1 MGGSVGF
8 DFFRDEIGAAPVIGE
23 GEAAEI
29 AGRVFGV
36 AGRARAIGSQQDTN
50 FFLDGQGWTLGVLKF
65 AHPVFTGDE
74 VAAQDAAADA
84 LAEAV
89 PGLRIATVL
98 RGAGGE
104 RLAARVET
112 SGGPRVARLLRF
124 LPGGSLTGSAYL
136 PPRTVA
142 ALGRVSGLASA
153 ALRDFTHPGL
163 DRVLQWDPRHAGRV
177 LPALADRVPSSPRTD
192 AALAAA
198 EEAWA
203 RLTILGDDLPLQAV
217 HLDITDDNTVCD
229 AAGLPDG
236 IIDFGDLTLSWG
248 VAELASTV
256 ASVLHH
262 ASAEPHGVLPAVRA
276 FHAARPLSAAEA
288 RALWPLV
295 VLRGAILVLS
305 GAWQA
310 VIDSDN
316 AYAMDAIDDDFRIFE
331 RAVSVPSEVMA
342 GLVRGSLGLA
352 DPRTTSVTVPAAVP
366 MLAGPFVRLDLSPDA
381 DALDEGA
388 WLRPGAEEELA
399 AQALA
404 AHGTA
409 AGVATDYARPR
420 LTAARVLSESSAAT
434 VPTGVDVWPG
444 CDTEARAPFAG
455 RLSHTERGFVL
466 SDGIAELAVTC
477 ADGVR
482 VAEEGDVKAGDV
494 LMAVRVGARLHATV
508 REAGAPEPPRMVRPE
523 YAQGWLSLTA
533 DPSPLF
539 GLAPSAADDGPSLLA
554 RRRAALAGVQE
565 HYYDE
570 PPRIERGWRHHLVA
584 DDGRVYLDMVN
595 NVAVAGHA
603 HPRIERAASRQL
615 RRLNTNSR
623 FHYASVVE
631 YAERLA
637 GLLPEPLDTVFLVN
651 SGSEAADL
659 ALRLAFAATGRHDVV
674 AVKEAYHGW
683 TYASDAVSTSTA
695 DNPDAL
701 ATRPPWVH
709 TVDAP
714 NPYRGRHRDGEA
726 YRYGPE
732 AAAFIDALA
741 AEGRAPAAFVAEPFY
756 GNAGG
761 VPLPDGYLAEVY
773 AAVRRHGGL
782 AIADEVQVGYGRLGA
797 WFWGFEQQGVVPD
810 VVTVAKAAGNGHP
823 LGAVVTSRE
832 VAERYRTQGYFFS
845 STGGSPVSSV
855 IGTAVLDVIA
865 DERLQ
870 ENAARVG
877 GLLIQGMRDL
887 AERHA
892 AIGAVHGSGLY
903 LGLEL
908 VADRAA
914 REPATRLTAA
924 LCDHLRDLGVIM
936 QPTGDHLNILKIKP
950 PLCLD
955 ADGAAFFLTV
965 LDRALATT

>member
-23 GEAAEI
+23 GEAADV
-29 AGRVFGV
+29 ARRVFAV
-36 AGRARAIGSQQDTN
+36 AGTARAIGSQQDTN
-50 FFLDGQGWTLGVLKF
+50 FFLDGQGGPLAVLKF
-65 AHPVFTGDE
+65 AHPVFGAEE

-84 LAEAV
+84 LAEAA

-104 RLAARVET
+104 RLAARVAT
-112 SGGPRVARLLRF
+112 SGGLRVARLLRF
-124 LPGGSLTGSAYL
+124 LPGGNLGGSAYL

-142 ALGRVSGLASA
+142 ALGRVAGRASA

-163 DRVLQWDPRHAGRV
+163 DRVLQWDPRHADRA
-177 LPALADRVPSSPRTD
+177 LPALAAEVPSSPLRD

-198 EEAWA
+198 EEAWE
-203 RLTILGDDLPLQAV
+203 RLAAVSGDLPLQAV

-236 IIDFGDLTLSWG
+236 VIDFGDLALTWG

-262 ASAEPHGVLPAVRA
+262 ASAEPHTVLPAVRA
-276 FHAARPLSAAEA
+276 FHSARPLSAAEA
-288 RALWPLV
+288 EALWPLV
-295 VLRGAILVLS
+295 VLRGAVLVLS
-305 GAWQA
+305 GAWQS
-310 VIDSDN
+310 VIDAGN
-316 AYAMDAIDDDFRIFE
+316 AYAMDALDDDRRIFE
-331 RAVSVPSEVMA
+331 RA
-342 GLVRGSLGLA
+342 LA
-352 DPRTTSVTVPAAVP
+352 VPAAVMSGVVRDALGLP
-366 MLAGPFVRLDLSPDA
+366 AAPFAVPGTVPLLAGPFARLDLSPDA

-388 WLRPGAEEELA
+388 WLRPGIEAELA
-399 AQALA
+399 AESLA
-404 AHGTA
+404 ASPG
-409 AGVATDYARPR
+409 GVATHHARPR
-420 LTAARVLSESSAAT
+420 LTAARVLSDRSPAT
-434 VPTGVDVWPG
+434 VPTGMDVWPG
-444 CDTEARAPFAG
+444 RDAEAVAPFPG
-455 RLSHTERGFVL
+455 RLSHTDEGFVL
-466 SDGIAELAVTC
+466 RDALTELVVTC
-477 ADGVR
+477 DDAVQ
-482 VAEEGDVKAGDV
+482 VAEEGEVKAGDA
-494 LMAVRVGARLHATV
+494 LLTVRAGVRLHAAL
-508 REAGAPEPPRMVRPE
+508 RRAGSPKPPKLVRPE
-523 YAQGWLSLTA
+523 YAQGWLALTA

-539 GLAPSAADDGPSLLA
+539 GLSPSAPVDDPTLLA
-554 RRRAALAGVQE
+554 RRQAALADVQE

-603 HPRIERAASRQL
+603 HPGIERAASRQL

-637 GLLPEPLDTVFLVN
+637 ALLPEPLDTVFLVN

-674 AVKEAYHGW
+674 AVREAYHGW
-683 TYASDAVSTSTA
+683 TYASDAVSTSIA

-741 AEGRAPAAFVAEPFY
+741 AEGRPPAAFIAEPFY

-797 WFWGFEQQGVVPD
+797 WFWGFEQQEVVPD

-823 LGAVVTSRE
+823 LGAVVTTRE
-832 VAERYRTQGYFFS
+832 IAERYRTQGYFFS

-865 DERLQ
+865 GERLQ
-870 ENAARVG
+870 QNAAEVG
-877 GLLIQGMRDL
+877 GLLIRGMRDL
-887 AERHA
+887 AARHP

-908 VADRAA
+908 VEDRAT

-955 ADGAAFFLTV
+955 ADGAAFFLAAA
-965 LDRALATT
+965 DRALGAT